1 MTAEPVDAKSVL
13 AVFQGVE
20 SPTLESLASVLAAR
34 PLAEPRTYP
43 PQTVLCH
50 QGENE
55 DTFYIV
61 LEGEVAIVQDLEDGR
76 QRSLGK
82 RGPGEYFGELSLL
95 DNTPRMANCITVSET
110 SVLEVTEDLFNTI
123 LRESPVVA
131 YAIVR
136 QVAQML
142 RANDQAAIQE
152 LATKNQELRAAYE
165 HLRRA
170 QASLVEKERL
180 ERELEIAATVQRSL
194 LPLTLP
200 AYEDARFHAY
210 LRPARLVGGDF
221 YDAIALDD
229 EHVAILLADVVDKSI
244 HAALFMAVARTLFR
258 TESRRSLSPAAVA
271 LAVHRGMLD
280 IAENGEMFV
289 TAFYAVLQ
297 RSSGRLRYIMGG
309 HERPLLLQSGSS
321 HIEAL
326 PGRGRFLGMIDPL
339 ELEEY
344 ELQLQPGDRLL
355 LFSDGVTDM
364 VNVEGELF
372 GHQQLCNSF
381 LASAG
386 LQGADVLPAI
396 AGDVREWCGSAEPA
410 DDLTMMLVEYAPAP
424 AR

>member
-1 MTAEPVDAKSVL
+1 MTTDSFDAKSVL
-13 AVFQGVE
+13 AAFQGVE

-43 PQTVLCH
+43 PQTILCH

-61 LEGEVAIVQDLEDGR
+61 LEGEVAIVQDLDDGR
-76 QRSLGK
+76 RRSLGS

-95 DNTPRMANCITVSET
+95 DDTPRMANCITLTET

-142 RANDQAAIQE
+142 RANDQAAIQD
-152 LATKNQELRAAYE
+152 LATKNTELRAAYE
-165 HLRRA
+165 DLRRA

-194 LPLTLP
+194 LPFTLP
-200 AYEDARFHAY
+200 HFEDVQFYAY
-210 LRPARLVGGDF
+210 LRPARRVGGDF
-221 YDAIALDD
+221 YDAIVIDD
-229 EHVAILLADVVDKSI
+229 EHVAFLLADVVDKSI

-258 TESRRSLSPAAVA
+258 TESRRSLSPAEVA

-309 HERPLLLQSGSS
+309 HEHPLLLHSGSS
-321 HIEAL
+321 GVETL
-326 PGRGRFLGMIDPL
+326 SGRGRFLGMIDPL
-339 ELEEY
+339 HLEEY
-344 ELQLQPGDRLL
+344 EIQLQPGDRLL

-364 VNVEGELF
+364 ANEAGEQF
-372 GHQQLCNSF
+372 GHQRLHNRF
-381 LASAG
+381 LASVG
-386 LQGADVLPAI
+386 LSGANLLPAV
-396 AGDVREWCGSAEPA
+396 AGDVRDWCGSADPS
-410 DDLTMMLVEYAPAP
+410 DDLTMMLVEYAPTP
-424 AR
+424 AH